1 MSTEQ
6 ARTAPY
12 GSWVSPIKLDDVVAA
27 EASLSSLIGDGAD
40 LWWLETRPGQDG
52 RSTVMAMRDGLVSE
66 VTPAATN
73 VRSRVNEYGG
83 GAFHVRDGVL
93 VYCDDSDHTVK
104 LRSPDGTIRA
114 LTSGDPLVR

>member
-1 MSTEQ
+1 
-6 ARTAPY
+6 
-12 GSWVSPIKLDDVVAA
+12 
-27 EASLSSLIGDGAD
+27 
-40 LWWLETRPGQDG
+40 
-52 RSTVMAMRDGLVSE
+52 MAMRDGLVSE

-73 VRSRVNEYGG
+73 VRNRVNEYGG

-114 LTSGDPLVR
+114 LTSGDPLVRYGDLRVREGADRLGSSGGPPREQRG